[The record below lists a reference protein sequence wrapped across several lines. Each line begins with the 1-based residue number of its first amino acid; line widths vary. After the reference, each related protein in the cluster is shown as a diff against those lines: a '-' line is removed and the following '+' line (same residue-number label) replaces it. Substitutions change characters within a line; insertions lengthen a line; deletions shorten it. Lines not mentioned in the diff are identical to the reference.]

1 MPTKWC
7 HGVPAGIPWELTITT
22 DGVSSPT
29 RKSPGELRKIPVFT
43 PRMFL
48 LSLPRLLCFYLFN
61 PQLSES
67 LAFSC
72 TIFLVNSGTRDI
84 NTVTPPSYSYNPCLS
99 QT

>member
-43 PRMFL
+43 APHVFAVTSSPSLLLFIQSSALRVSGVFL
-48 LSLPRLLCFYLFN
+48 HH
-61 PQLSES
+61 
-67 LAFSC
+67 FS
-72 TIFLVNSGTRDI
+72 GK
-84 NTVTPPSYSYNPCLS
+84 
-99 QT
+99 